1 MSKHTP
7 GPWMVGEWIGKCH
20 KPEHGYNHPGES
32 GDNPCVY
39 DPVFYAGGSIAAKG
53 GVNVIKCEYGD
64 LSISD
69 ADLSLIAAAPDL
81 LEALDYALSALAN
94 CRADKGYGSMQS
106 RAANLAANAIA
117 KARGEA

>member
-7 GPWMVGEWIGKCH
+7 GPWI
-20 KPEHGYNHPGES
+20 
-32 GDNPCVY
+32 
-39 DPVFYAGGSIAAKG
+39 
-53 GVNVIKCEYGD
+53 IKEYGR
-64 LSISD
+64 STSD
-69 ADLSLIAAAPDL
+69 NEYDHSEIHIGRRIGSFEVKVITDRPITSMREVAINAALIGAAPDL
-81 LEALDYALSALAN
+81 LEALDYALSALAH